1 MCYMQKLKKNL
12 DMANTE
18 LEKINTLEVII
29 RMALNSYFAAA
40 RSRDDLLDDACGA
53 PWEPRAQEFIA
64 QAAVLQRICDGLCKE
79 LNDLHEL
86 REKIKKLTDKELK
99 IIIEQVESTPNQ
111 NPTNPEPPQ
120 KQT

>member
-1 MCYMQKLKKNL
+1 
-12 DMANTE
+12 MANVE
-18 LEKINTLEVII
+18 LEKLNTIEAII

-40 RSRDDLLDDACGA
+40 RSRDDLLDTACGA

-86 REKIKKLTDKELK
+86 SEKIKKQTDKELK
-99 IIIEQVESTPNQ
+99 IIIENIESIPSQTD
-111 NPTNPEPPQ
+111 PEPPQ
-120 KQT
+120 TQT

>member
-1 MCYMQKLKKNL
+1 
-12 DMANTE
+12 MANVE
-18 LEKINTLEVII
+18 LEKLNTIEAII

-86 REKIKKLTDKELK
+86 SEKIKKQTDKELK
-99 IIIEQVESTPNQ
+99 IIIENIESIPSQTD
-111 NPTNPEPPQ
+111 PEPPQ
-120 KQT
+120 TQT

>member
-1 MCYMQKLKKNL
+1 MTNP
-12 DMANTE
+12 E
-18 LEKINTLEVII
+18 LEKLSTLEGII

-40 RSRDDLLDDACGA
+40 RSRYDLLDDACGA

-99 IIIEQVESTPNQ
+99 IIIEQIESGQKQNQ
-111 NPTNPEPPQ
+111 NNVEPP
-120 KQT
+120 KTQT

>member
-1 MCYMQKLKKNL
+1 
-12 DMANTE
+12 MANVE
-18 LEKINTLEVII
+18 LEKLNTIEAII

-40 RSRDDLLDDACGA
+40 RSRDDLLDTACGA

-86 REKIKKLTDKELK
+86 SEKIKKQADKELK
-99 IIIEQVESTPNQ
+99 IIIENIESIPSQTD
-111 NPTNPEPPQ
+111 PEPPQ
-120 KQT
+120 TQT

>member
-1 MCYMQKLKKNL
+1 
-12 DMANTE
+12 MANTE
-18 LEKINTLEVII
+18 LEKVNTIETII

-79 LNDLHEL
+79 LTDLHEL
-86 REKIKKLTDKELK
+86 KEKIKKLTDKELK
-99 IIIEQVESTPNQ
+99 IIIEQVDNTGNKSQSDTGSPDELP
-111 NPTNPEPPQ
+111 
-120 KQT
+120 